1 MAQHRLDISELD
13 FENIKGSLKRFLSN
27 QNEFKDYN
35 FEGSSMAILLD
46 LLAYNTHYLAYNAN
60 FVANEMFMD
69 TAQLRSS
76 VASLAKLVGYT
87 PNSARAPIADLKL
100 VINDGTGATITIPA
114 GTKFSTQVDGLTY
127 TFVSIADKTVQPVDG
142 IYTAQSLEVYE
153 GTYVSYNYTFDSSDI
168 DQRFLI
174 PSDRADSTTIKVA
187 VQNSASDTTSSTYT
201 KATSIT
207 ELDGTSK
214 VFFLQEAEDGQFEIY
229 FGDGV
234 IGKALDDGNII
245 SISYVVT
252 NKTEANGAQSFNL
265 SGSISGFNDVTITVN
280 SSAQGGGE
288 PETLQSIKTNASNFY
303 SAQDRAVTTEDY
315 KTKVKQLYANT
326 QSVSAW
332 GGEDAETP
340 FYGRVYIS
348 ILPTSGSNLTDS
360 TKDRI
365 VKDLKK
371 YSVASVT
378 PVIIDPETT
387 DIILTTTVKFDQK
400 ATTKVADTIKSNV
413 ITTITNYNAN
423 TLQSF
428 DTMFRHSKL
437 TGLIDDTDD
446 SILSN
451 ITTVQLRK
459 SFTPTIGSS
468 TKYSIN
474 FANALYNP
482 HSGHNSASGGILE
495 SSGFKV
501 DGDTINEMFLDDD
514 GQGNVRRYY
523 VVSGVRTYAN
533 NTQGTINYDTGQ
545 ITLNS
550 LNIAS
555 ISNIRGS
562 ASTVIELTVKP
573 DSNDVVPVR
582 NQILEIDLV
591 NSTVGGSVDAQATT
605 GKGYTVTSTGTTTTT
620 TVTTPSSTPT
630 SSAY

>member
-13 FENIKGSLKRFLSN
+13 FENIKGSLKRFLAN
-27 QNEFKDYN
+27 QNEFKDYD
-35 FEGSSMAILLD
+35 FEGSSLSILLD

-60 FVANEMFMD
+60 FVANEMFLD

-187 VQNSASDTTSSTYT
+187 VQNSASDTTSNTYT

-234 IGKALDDGNII
+234 IGKALEDGNII

-387 DIILTTTVKFDQK
+387 DIVLTTTVKFDEK
-400 ATTKVADTIKSNV
+400 TTTKVADTIKSNV

-437 TGLIDDTDD
+437 TGLIDDTDN

-482 HSGHNSASGGILE
+482 HSGHNTSSGGIL
-495 SSGFKV
+495 SSTGFKI
-501 DGDTINEMFLDDD
+501 DGNTTDIFFLDDD
-514 GQGNVRRYY
+514 GDGNVRRYKMDG
-523 VVSGVRTYAN
+523 SVRSYAN
-533 NTQGTINYDTGQ
+533 STQGTINYSTG
-545 ITLNS
+545 LVEVNS
-550 LNIAS
+550 LNVSNIE
-555 ISNIRGS
+555 NIRGA
-562 ASTVIELTVKP
+562 ASTVIEVTVKP
-573 DSNDVVPVR
+573 NSNDIVPIR
-582 NQILEIDLV
+582 NQVLDIDIA
-591 NSTVGGSVDAQATT
+591 NSSVTVEADTLVGGSANA
-605 GKGYTVTSTGTTTTT
+605 GIGYTT
-620 TVTTPSSTPT
+620 T
-630 SSAY
+630 SSY

>member
-13 FENIKGSLKRFLSN
+13 FENIKSSLKRFLSN
-27 QNEFKDYN
+27 QTQFKDYD
-35 FEGSSMAILLD
+35 FEGSSMAVLLD

-100 VINDGTGATITIPA
+100 VINDATGSTVTIPA
-114 GTKFSTQVDGLTY
+114 GTKFSSSIDGLTY
-127 TFVSIADKTVQPVDG
+127 TFVTVGDHVVQPVDG
-142 IYTAQSLEVYE
+142 VYTAQSLNVYE

-187 VQNSASDTTSSTYT
+187 VQNSASDVTTATYT

-207 ELDGTSK
+207 ELNGDSK
-214 VFFLQEAEDGQFEIY
+214 VYFLQEAEDGQYEIY

-234 IGKALDDGNII
+234 IGKKLDDGNII

-252 NKTEANGAQSFNL
+252 NKTEANGATSFSL
-265 SGSISGFNDVTITVN
+265 SGSISGFTDVTITVN
-280 SSAQGGGE
+280 SSAQGGAE
-288 PETLQSIKTNASNFY
+288 PESLQSIKTSSANFY
-303 SAQDRAVTTEDY
+303 ASQDRAVTVEDY
-315 KTKVKQLYANT
+315 KSKTKQLYANV

-332 GGEDAETP
+332 GGEDNDVP

-348 ILPTSGSNLTDS
+348 ILPTSGSNLTES
-360 TKDRI
+360 TKSRI
-365 VKDLKK
+365 ITDLKK

-378 PVIIDPETT
+378 PVIVDPEITN
-387 DIILTTTVKFDQK
+387 IILRSSIKFDQT
-400 ATTKVADTIKSNV
+400 ATTKVADAIKSDV

-428 DTMFRHSKL
+428 DNMFRHSKM

-451 ITTVQLRK
+451 VTTVQLRK

-468 TKYSIN
+468 QKYSIA
-474 FANALYNP
+474 FSNALYNP
-482 HSGHNSASGGILE
+482 HSGHASDGGGILS
-495 SSGFKV
+495 SSGFKI
-501 DGDTINEMFLDDD
+501 DGNTTDVFFLDDD
-514 GQGNVRRYY
+514 GNGNVRRYKMDG
-523 VVSGVRTYAN
+523 SARSYAN
-533 NTQGTINYDTGQ
+533 ATQGSIDYSSG
-545 ITLNS
+545 LVEVNS
-550 LNIAS
+550 LNVSNIE
-555 ISNIRGS
+555 NIRGA
-562 ASTVIELTVKP
+562 ASTVIEITVKP
-573 DSNDVVPVR
+573 NSNDIVPIR
-582 NQILEIDLV
+582 NQVLEIDV
-591 NSTVGGSVDAQATT
+591 ANSSVTVEADTLVGGSANA
-605 GKGYTVTSTGTTTTT
+605 GIGYTTTT
-620 TVTTPSSTPT
+620 S
-630 SSAY
+630 Y

>member
-1 MAQHRLDISELD
+1 MARAHRLDISELD

-27 QNEFKDYN
+27 QNEFKDYD

-114 GTKFSTQVDGLTY
+114 GTKFSSAIDGLTY

-142 IYTAQSLEVYE
+142 VYTCQSLEVYE

-187 VQNSASDTTSSTYT
+187 VQNSASDTTSNTYT

-245 SISYVVT
+245 TISYVVT
-252 NKTEANGAQSFNL
+252 NKTEANGATTFSL
-265 SGSISGFNDVTITVN
+265 SGSISGFNDITLTVN

-288 PETLQSIKTNASNFY
+288 PEALQSIKTNASSFY

-348 ILPTSGSNLTDS
+348 ILPKSGSNLTDS

-365 VKDLKK
+365 IKDLKK

-378 PVIIDPETT
+378 PVIVDPETT
-387 DIILTTTVKFDQK
+387 DIVLTTTVKFDEK
-400 ATTKVADTIKSNV
+400 TTTKVSDTIKSNV

-482 HSGHNSASGGILE
+482 HSGHNTSSGGIL
-495 SSGFKV
+495 SSTGFKI
-501 DGDTINEMFLDDD
+501 DGNTTDVFFLDDD
-514 GQGNVRRYY
+514 GNSNVRRYKMDG
-523 VVSGVRTYAN
+523 SVRSYAN
-533 NTQGTINYDTGQ
+533 STQGTINYTTG
-545 ITLNS
+545 LVEVNS
-550 LNIAS
+550 LNVSNIE
-555 ISNIRGS
+555 NIRGA
-562 ASTVIELTVKP
+562 ASTVIEVTVKP
-573 DSNDVVPVR
+573 NSNDIVPIR
-582 NQILEIDLV
+582 NQVLDIDIA
-591 NSTVGGSVDAQATT
+591 NSSVTVEADTLVGGSANA
-605 GKGYTVTSTGTTTTT
+605 GIGYTT
-620 TVTTPSSTPT
+620 T
-630 SSAY
+630 SSY

>member
-27 QNEFKDYN
+27 QNEFKDYD

-87 PNSARAPIADLKL
+87 PNSARAPVADLKL

-153 GTYVSYNYTFDSSDI
+153 GTYVSYNYTYDSSDI

-187 VQNSASDTTSSTYT
+187 VQNSASDTTSNTYT

-234 IGKALDDGNII
+234 IGKALEDGNII

-280 SSAQGGGE
+280 SSAQGGNE
-288 PETLQSIKTNASNFY
+288 AETLQSIKTNASNFY
-303 SAQDRAVTTEDY
+303 SSQDRAVTVEDY

-387 DIILTTTVKFDQK
+387 DIVLTTTVKFDEK

-437 TGLIDDTDD
+437 TGLIDDTDN

-482 HSGHNSASGGILE
+482 HSGHNTSSGGILS

-501 DGDTINEMFLDDD
+501 DGDTTNVWFLDDD
-514 GQGNVRRYY
+514 GNGNVRRYRMDG
-523 VVSGVRTYAN
+523 SVRSYAN
-533 NTQGTINYDTGQ
+533 STQGTINYSTG
-545 ITLNS
+545 LVEVNS
-550 LNIAS
+550 LNVSNIE
-555 ISNIRGS
+555 NIRGA
-562 ASTVIELTVKP
+562 ASTVIEVTVKP
-573 DSNDVVPVR
+573 NSNDIVPIR
-582 NQILEIDLV
+582 NQVLDIDIA
-591 NSTVGGSVDAQATT
+591 NSSVTVEADTLVGGSANA
-605 GKGYTVTSTGTTTTT
+605 GIGYTT
-620 TVTTPSSTPT
+620 T
-630 SSAY
+630 SSY

>member
-1 MAQHRLDISELD
+1 M
-13 FENIKGSLKRFLSN
+13 FL
-27 QNEFKDYN
+27 
-35 FEGSSMAILLD
+35 
-46 LLAYNTHYLAYNAN
+46 
-60 FVANEMFMD
+60 D

-100 VINDGTGATITIPA
+100 VINDGTGATIIIPA
-114 GTKFSTQVDGLTY
+114 GTKFSTTVDGLTY

-252 NKTEANGAQSFNL
+252 NKTEANGATSFNL
-265 SGSISGFNDVTITVN
+265 SGSISGFNDITVTVN

-360 TKDRI
+360 TKERI

-387 DIILTTTVKFDQK
+387 DIVLTTTVKFDEK
-400 ATTKVADTIKSNV
+400 TTTKVADTIKSNV

-437 TGLIDDTDD
+437 TGLIDDTDS

-482 HSGHNSASGGILE
+482 HSGHNTSSGGIL
-495 SSGFKV
+495 SSTGFKIEGNTTDV
-501 DGDTINEMFLDDD
+501 FFLDDD
-514 GQGNVRRYY
+514 GQGNVRRYKMDG
-523 VVSGVRTYAN
+523 SVRSYAN
-533 NTQGTINYDTGQ
+533 STQGTINYSSG
-545 ITLNS
+545 LVEVNS
-550 LNIAS
+550 LNVSNIE
-555 ISNIRGS
+555 NIRGA
-562 ASTVIELTVKP
+562 ASTVIEVTVKP
-573 DSNDVVPVR
+573 NSNDIVPIR
-582 NQILEIDLV
+582 NQVLDIDIA
-591 NSTVGGSVDAQATT
+591 NSSVTVEADTLVGGSANA
-605 GKGYTVTSTGTTTTT
+605 GIGYTT
-620 TVTTPSSTPT
+620 T
-630 SSAY
+630 SSY

>member
-1 MAQHRLDISELD
+1 MARAHRLDISELD

-27 QNEFKDYN
+27 QNEFKDYD

-114 GTKFSTQVDGLTY
+114 GTKFSSAIDGLTY

-142 IYTAQSLEVYE
+142 VYTCQSLEVYE

-187 VQNSASDTTSSTYT
+187 VQNSASDTTSNTYT

-245 SISYVVT
+245 TISYVVT
-252 NKTEANGAQSFNL
+252 NKTEANGATTFSL
-265 SGSISGFNDVTITVN
+265 SGSISGFNDITLTVN

-288 PETLQSIKTNASNFY
+288 PEALQSIKTNASSFY

-365 VKDLKK
+365 VKNLKK

-387 DIILTTTVKFDQK
+387 DIVLTSTVKFDEK
-400 ATTKVADTIKSNV
+400 TTTKVGDTIKSNV

-437 TGLIDDTDD
+437 TGLIDDTDN

-468 TKYSIN
+468 TKYTIN

-482 HSGHNSASGGILE
+482 HSGHNTSSGGIL
-495 SSGFKV
+495 SSTGFKI
-501 DGDTINEMFLDDD
+501 DGNTTDVFFLDDD
-514 GQGNVRRYY
+514 GNGNVRRYKMDG
-523 VVSGVRTYAN
+523 SVRSYAN
-533 NTQGTINYDTGQ
+533 STQGTINYTTG
-545 ITLNS
+545 LVEVNS
-550 LNIAS
+550 LNVSNIE
-555 ISNIRGS
+555 NIRGA
-562 ASTVIELTVKP
+562 ASTVIEVTVKP
-573 DSNDVVPVR
+573 NSNDIVPIR
-582 NQILEIDLV
+582 NQVLDIDIA
-591 NSTVGGSVDAQATT
+591 NSSVTVEADTLVGGSANA
-605 GKGYTVTSTGTTTTT
+605 GIGYTT
-620 TVTTPSSTPT
+620 T
-630 SSAY
+630 SSY